1 MKMLPYIQIKNITSL
16 KVLNTSV
23 LGTFVLYSLVFVLMG
38 CSSNSLE
45 EIDNISEKGKVLP
58 MTSSENLVLNFS
70 DSGIVK
76 VIIKTPLIERYVGGE
91 GKSYDLMSKGLIIEF
106 LDSLGAIES
115 TVKSNY
121 AIYYPKKELLELTND
136 VQVSNALGDKLNSE
150 HLVWNSKTKR
160 VNSDDFVKFTTQDEI
175 IYGDGFEANQDL
187 TDYTMNHIKGII
199 SVEDESV
206 Q

>member
-1 MKMLPYIQIKNITSL
+1 MKMLPYIQIRNIKSI
-16 KVLNTSV
+16 KVLNTRV
-23 LGTFVLYSLVFVLMG
+23 LGAFMLFSLVFFLMG

-45 EIDNISEKGKVLP
+45 EIDSFTEKGKVQP

-70 DSGIVK
+70 DSGMIK
-76 VIIKTPLIERYVGGE
+76 VTIKTPLIERYVGTVGD
-91 GKSYDLMSKGLIIEF
+91 SYDLMPQGLVIDF
-106 LDSLGAIES
+106 LDSLGNIES
-115 TVKSNY
+115 IVKSNH
-121 AIYYPKKELLELTND
+121 AIYYSKKELLVLTID
-136 VQVSNALGDKLNSE
+136 VEVSSASGDRLNSE
-150 HLVWNSKTKR
+150 HLIWNSKTHK
-160 VNSDDFVKFTTQDEI
+160 VKSDDFVKFTTHDEI